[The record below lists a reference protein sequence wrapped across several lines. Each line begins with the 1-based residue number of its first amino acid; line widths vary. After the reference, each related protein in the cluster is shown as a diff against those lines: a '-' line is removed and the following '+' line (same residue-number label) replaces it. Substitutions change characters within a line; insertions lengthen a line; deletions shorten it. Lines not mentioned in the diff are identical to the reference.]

1 MLQINT
7 NTCISRLVQIMLSLP
22 TFLFA
27 IPAFAQTFTSG
38 DEGAEENITVGG
50 TSDLWATMENIL
62 FAVIKFMGLAAVI
75 VIVIAG
81 IMLVVGAGSD
91 ESRQKTIK
99 IVIYSLVGLIVIGL
113 ASAFVTFIISTAS
126 GSA

>member
-1 MLQINT
+1 
-7 NTCISRLVQIMLSLP
+7 VQIILSLP
-22 TFLFA
+22 IFLFA
-27 IPAFAQTFTSG
+27 IPTFAQTFTGG

-50 TSDLWATMENIL
+50 TSDLWATMEKIL

-81 IMLVVGAGSD
+81 IMLIVGAGSD